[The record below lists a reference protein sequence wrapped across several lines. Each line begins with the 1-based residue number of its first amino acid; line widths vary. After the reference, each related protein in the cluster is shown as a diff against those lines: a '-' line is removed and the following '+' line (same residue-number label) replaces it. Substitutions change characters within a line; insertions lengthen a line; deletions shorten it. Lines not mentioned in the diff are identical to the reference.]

1 MGPDGFN
8 RTRSYQ
14 DGESGAESDAE
25 FTRLKNDEDDSL
37 ILGKG
42 KKRRRKVGK
51 RKTKKERPRE
61 SIPVTRIRITP
72 HLPQP

>member
-14 DGESGAESDAE
+14 DGESGTESDAE
-25 FTRLKNDEDDSL
+25 FTRLKGDEDDSL

-42 KKRRRKVGK
+42 KKRKRKGGK
-51 RKTKKERPRE
+51 RKIKKERLKE
-61 SIPVTRIRITP
+61 SVPVTRLRIVP
-72 HLPQP
+72 HAPQP